1 MVEAGTLR
9 QQLSG
14 TVKDAPPHR
23 LRELFFAWTV
33 KPDAGVVL
41 DGPEPVP
48 EREVVRVD
56 VLFITPVT
64 RQQSA
69 PYSRVIRYLAIVKQ
83 GRLMQQQSL
92 PLMRG
97 KILPAGATPCQ
108 RKLFFKDDNPVV
120 RSELGEGTELLKLGV
135 P

>member
-1 MVEAGTLR
+1 MTSIWVEPAPVLIAELVEAG
-9 QQLSG
+9 
-14 TVKDAPPHR
+14 
-23 LRELFFAWTV
+23 TV
-33 KPDAGVVL
+33 KPDAGVVF

-83 GRLMQQQSL
+83 GRLS
-92 PLMRG
+92 P
-97 KILPAGATPCQ
+97 
-108 RKLFFKDDNPVV
+108 
-120 RSELGEGTELLKLGV
+120 
-135 P
+135 